1 MFDEDVNRIK
11 VCLEHNDYYSA
22 MEYAMLV
29 KDNYKNEERKYFE
42 KVIKYVK
49 AGDYKNLK
57 NKKPW

>member
-1 MFDEDVNRIK
+1 MFNEDVNRIK

-49 AGDYKNLK
+49 EGDYKNLK
-57 NKKPW
+57 NKKP

>member
-1 MFDEDVNRIK
+1 MFNEDVNRIK

-49 AGDYKNLK
+49 VGDYKKLK
-57 NKKPW
+57 NKKP

>member
-1 MFDEDVNRIK
+1 MFNEDVNRIK

-49 AGDYKNLK
+49 EGDYKNFK
-57 NKKPW
+57 NKKP

>member
-29 KDNYKNEERKYFE
+29 KDNYKNE
-42 KVIKYVK
+42 
-49 AGDYKNLK
+49 
-57 NKKPW
+57 